1 MSFLTFLQKKFGFF
15 KNNNSQ
21 KSNTN
26 NSCDNL
32 SDLTVVKLKAMAKN
46 KGLSGY
52 SRLNKASLVE
62 LLKECQ

>member
-1 MSFLTFLQKKFGFF
+1 MSFLTFLQKKFGLF
-15 KNNNSQ
+15 KNSNSQ
-21 KSNTN
+21 
-26 NSCDNL
+26 NSSSDNSGDNL
-32 SDLTVVKLKAMAKN
+32 SDLTVVKLKAMAKS